1 MALSEFPHYFDREY
15 QKEIL
20 LSPESYLRSYELIQA
35 DILDTV
41 LFATLMFL
49 IFMPLVIG
57 GIRRII
63 SIVTS
68 GICAGF
74 FAKCK
79 KPFVDA
85 EKLPD
90 IGIIFDS
97 KRKLKCMRNAIHRGD
112 LVNCTLEVHD
122 DRLMAVLAKKIVKDR
137 CQSCGSP
144 IVGAVDENYVC
155 KSCGRLIMGVVEKG

>member
-1 MALSEFPHYFDREY
+1 M
-15 QKEIL
+15 
-20 LSPESYLRSYELIQA
+20 IQA